1 MHHLDSWTLN
11 NTIFLNN
18 GCGEMGTGANVLEQ
32 GGSGSCVSG
41 AISGDPTLAAPADN
55 GGPTFTMLPGP
66 ESAALGAGSNC
77 EATDQ
82 RGQPRDTGTCDLGAV
97 EVP

>member
-1 MHHLDSWTLN
+1 
-11 NTIFLNN
+11 
-18 GCGEMGTGANVLEQ
+18 
-32 GGSGSCVSG
+32 
-41 AISGDPTLAAPADN
+41 
-55 GGPTFTMLPGP
+55 MLPGP